1 MKEMEKNKEIYRLW
15 WEYFKRSRNYS
26 EEQLTVK
33 LSIADFRREWWAGNR
48 TDEVESFFQPPFEE
62 WWEQKKDF
70 MEALEQDKKCTGIAK
85 NIYPPA
91 IRLYRE
97 FIEEDID
104 SCIEVY
110 KRKKG
115 KEPNFQEFKDS
126 LKKWMTK
133 RTLYSKPCI
142 IVNLERETDELI
154 KEFKGFIKKWKKYSL
169 KRGILPKPSS
179 NKVYIKELEGYLR
192 IYDSKEKEGL
202 ALREIAKKEFPR
214 KAFDEDIK
222 RKLLLDCNKAK
233 KIIKN
238 VERGIFP
245 GDYQGGGNQNE

>member
-1 MKEMEKNKEIYRLW
+1 MNKMEKKKELYQLW

-26 EEQLTVK
+26 EDQLTVT
-33 LSIADFRREWWAGNR
+33 LSIADFRKEWWEGKP
-48 TDEVESFFQPPFEE
+48 TGKIEFPFDVKYFDQPPFEE

-70 MEALEQDKKCTGIAK
+70 MERLEQDKKCTGIAK
-85 NIYPPA
+85 DIYPPP

-97 FIEEDID
+97 LIEEDID

-110 KRKKG
+110 KRKEG
-115 KEPNFQEFKDS
+115 REPNFQEFKDA

-133 RTLYSKPCI
+133 GTLYSKPCI

-179 NKVYIKELEGYLR
+179 SRVYIEELKRYLR
-192 IYDSKEKEGL
+192 IYDLRKKEVKW
-202 ALREIAKKEFPR
+202 RDIAKRKYPRKEFEDVR
-214 KAFDEDIK
+214 RGLMSDYKKAE
-222 RKLLLDCNKAK
+222 

-238 VERGIFP
+238 VEEGLFP
-245 GDYQGGGNQNE
+245 GAY